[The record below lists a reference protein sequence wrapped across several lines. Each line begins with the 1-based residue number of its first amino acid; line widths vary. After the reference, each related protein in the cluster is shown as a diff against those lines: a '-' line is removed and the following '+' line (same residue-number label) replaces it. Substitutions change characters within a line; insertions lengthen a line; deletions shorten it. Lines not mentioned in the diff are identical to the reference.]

1 MERKRIDVQ
10 TTNNIKNK
18 PIYKNKQNN
27 KSKQNKTWLHKN
39 YTKN

>member
-10 TTNNIKNK
+10 TTNKITN
-18 PIYKNKQNN
+18 
-27 KSKQNKTWLHKN
+27 QNKTKLQTNNTTKQTWLHKN